1 MTVVLKLHI
10 LNKKD
15 QPHIVG
21 KLHSGGRRV
30 QMLIQLKLIP
40 HGLMF
45 TISK

>member
-21 KLHSGGRRV
+21 KLHSGWRRV
-30 QMLIQLKLIP
+30 QTLIQLELIS
-40 HGLMF
+40 HGPMF

>member
-21 KLHSGGRRV
+21 KLHSGGRV